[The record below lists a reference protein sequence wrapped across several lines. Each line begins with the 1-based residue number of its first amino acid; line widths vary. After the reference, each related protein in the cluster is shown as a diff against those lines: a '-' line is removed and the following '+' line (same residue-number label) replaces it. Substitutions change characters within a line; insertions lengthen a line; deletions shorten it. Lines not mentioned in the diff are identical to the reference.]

1 VGVEKQQERAVGAM
15 LMRREEPFWRCFY
28 AAWLAIA
35 ARFGHVQTLLIL
47 AIFYAFILG
56 PISLGIAISRGD
68 LLAKRGMWTSGST
81 WRKADSAR
89 PDLERARQQF

>member
-1 VGVEKQQERAVGAM
+1 
-15 LMRREEPFWRCFY
+15 MRKEESFWRRLY
-28 AAWLAIA
+28 VAWLAIA

-56 PISLGIAISRGD
+56 PISLGISISRGD
-68 LLAKRGMWTSGST
+68 LLAKRGMRTSGSA
-81 WRKADSAR
+81 WREADSVR